1 MERGLYIAA
10 TGMTSALV
18 RQDLIANN
26 LANVSTVGFKADRAV
41 NETFADSLLHNMNS
55 AGQQQVMGTLNYG
68 TRVAG
73 TITDFSQGS
82 MRTTEQPLDVAL
94 AGDGFFRIR
103 TDDGSVAYTRNGQ
116 FSRSP
121 EGFLQTAQ
129 GQFVL
134 GPDNLPVFAGTQ
146 GDPVIRRDG
155 AVFGPDGDSLG
166 QIGVATLDVPNAKKV
181 GDNMWIGAETGGLP
195 GSTQLRQGYVEAS
208 GVDSVKEMVEMI
220 TNMRAYESSQRAI
233 TAIDGTIDKAVNSV
247 GTLG

>member
-41 NETFADSLLHNMNS
+41 NETFADSLLYKMNG

-82 MRTTEQPLDVAL
+82 MRATEQPLDVAL
-94 AGDGFFRIR
+94 TGDGFFRIR

-116 FSRSP
+116 FTRSP
-121 EGFLQTAQ
+121 EGFLQTSQ

-134 GPDNLPVFAGTQ
+134 GPDNLPVFAGTS

-195 GSTQLRQGYVEAS
+195 ATTQLRQGYVEAS